1 MAFEVDYSKYDFSV
15 PVQYKYVA
23 PKGVSESLIN
33 EIARQKDE
41 PGWVTEIR
49 MKALKEFL
57 EQPMP
62 RWGPDL
68 SGLNLDEV
76 VYYAKPTEQK
86 AIRWEDLPPSIRE
99 TFERLGV
106 PEAERKFLAGVGAQF
121 ESEVVYHSIKQE
133 LEKQG
138 VIFTDMDTAVK
149 EYPDLVR
156 EYFGKVIPI
165 GDNKFAALTYTVW
178 SGGSFVYV
186 PKGVKLEK
194 PIYAYFRLNAPGVG
208 NFERTLIVA
217 DEDSYVHY
225 IEGCTA
231 PVYSTSTLHSGVVE
245 IVVKKGAHVRYT
257 TIQNWSRNVYNL
269 VTQRA
274 RVDEGGRMEWVD
286 GNIGSKVTMK
296 YPSAYLM
303 GRGASGSINSMSLA
317 SAGQVIDSGGKA
329 YHMARDTS
337 STISSK
343 GVAMKGGRSIYRG
356 LVYVSKGA
364 EGSRSAVR
372 CDSLMVDEASTAATY
387 PYEFVNDDTATVVH
401 EATAGRISQQQLFYA
416 QSRGL
421 SEAQATSMIVSGY
434 MQDFAR
440 EIPPDFAVELY
451 RLIEL
456 ELTGAVG

>member
-1 MAFEVDYSKYDFSV
+1 MAFEIDYSRYNFSV
-15 PVQYKYVA
+15 PAQYKYLA
-23 PKGVSESLIN
+23 QKGISERVIE

-41 PGWVTEIR
+41 PGWVTDIR

-57 EQPMP
+57 QQQMP

-68 SGLNLDEV
+68 SGLNLDDV
-76 VYYAKPTEQK
+76 VYYASPTGQK
-86 AIRWEDLPPSIRE
+86 AASWEDLPPSIRE

-121 ESEVVYHSIKQE
+121 ESDVVYHSLQEE

-149 EYPDLVR
+149 EYPEIVR

-165 GDNKFAALTYTVW
+165 GDNKFAALTYAVW

-186 PKGVKLEK
+186 PKGVKLQK

-217 DEDSYVHY
+217 DEDSSVHY

-231 PVYSTSTLHSGVVE
+231 PIYSTSTLHSGVVE

-274 RVDEGGRMEWVD
+274 HVHEGGSMEWVD
-286 GNIGSKVTMK
+286 GNMGSKVTMK
-296 YPSAYLM
+296 YPSTYLM
-303 GRGASGSINSMSLA
+303 GRGAKGTILSMALA

-329 YHMARDTS
+329 YHLAKETS
-337 STISSK
+337 STITSK
-343 GVAMKGGRSIYRG
+343 GIAMKGGRSIYRG
-356 LVYVSKGA
+356 LIYVSKGA
-364 EGSRSAVR
+364 SESSSAVR
-372 CDSLMVDEASTAATY
+372 CDSLMVDQDSTAATY
-387 PYEFVNDDTATVVH
+387 PYEFVNEEGATVVH
-401 EATAGRISQQQLFYA
+401 EASAGRISQQQLFYA

-421 SEAQATSMIVSGY
+421 NEGQATSMIVNGY
-434 MQDFAR
+434 VQDFAK
-440 EIPPDFAVELY
+440 EIPPDFAIELY
-451 RLIEL
+451 RMIEL